1 MNEVTQE
8 FIDKFKL
15 RIKLDGNDEDSNL
28 KMILENSISDL
39 LISCGPS
46 YTIEE
51 NKNFSELVME
61 RSRYVYND
69 AVEFFDNNFINQI
82 TKLNLTSEE
91 LTI

>member
-1 MNEVTQE
+1 MNEVNQD
-8 FIDKFKL
+8 FIDQFKL

-28 KMILENSISDL
+28 QMILENSISDL
-39 LISCGPS
+39 LISCGPN
-46 YTIEE
+46 YTIES
-51 NKNFSELVME
+51 NKTFRELVFE

-91 LTI
+91 VTT